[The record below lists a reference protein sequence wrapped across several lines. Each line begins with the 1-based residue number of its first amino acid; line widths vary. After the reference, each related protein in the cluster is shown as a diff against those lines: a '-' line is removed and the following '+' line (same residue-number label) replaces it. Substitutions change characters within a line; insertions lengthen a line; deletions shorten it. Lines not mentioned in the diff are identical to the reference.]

1 MMQRKLAASKTKA
14 FPYMNPSTARK
25 SPRRRSLTN
34 SSAAIKLE
42 QHTHLWKHPM
52 VTTSPLWVS
61 LIAR

>member
-42 QHTHLWKHPM
+42 QHTL
-52 VTTSPLWVS
+52 VEASDGNYLAFVGFS
-61 LIAR
+61 NAR